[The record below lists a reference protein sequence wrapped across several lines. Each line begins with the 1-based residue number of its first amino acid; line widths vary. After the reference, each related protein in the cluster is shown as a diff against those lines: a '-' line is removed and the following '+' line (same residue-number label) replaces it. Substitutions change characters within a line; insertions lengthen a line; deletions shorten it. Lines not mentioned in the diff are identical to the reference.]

1 MYLAYKVTNEGLK
14 NPPWLWS
21 IRYNKSVMHSNPC
34 ERDGKNTV
42 LSFLEAGNSGFLRKD
57 HNVFFVTLY
66 FCWKDTELSFRVS
79 SSGYAID

>member
-1 MYLAYKVTNEGLK
+1 
-14 NPPWLWS
+14 
-21 IRYNKSVMHSNPC
+21 MHSNPC
-34 ERDGKNTV
+34 EPNGKNTV
-42 LSFLEAGNSGFLRKD
+42 LSFLERQKAGVPGFLRED